1 MTDIV
6 NSDELLRRI
15 LRARDWAARQEHA
28 WRERTQDLQQADPD
42 DELAAQVYGCAF
54 QAVRSVLDE
63 IIEPGTHG
71 V

>member
-6 NSDELLRRI
+6 DSDELLRRI
-15 LRARDWAARQEHA
+15 LRARDWAARQEHG
-28 WRERTQDLQQADPD
+28 WRARTADLERADPD
-42 DELAAQVYGCAF
+42 EEFAAQVYGCAF